1 MSKRIMRT
9 YTEEFKQEA
18 IRLALQSPSVDA
30 VAKNL
35 GIPGA
40 TLHGWLRTGKNGG
53 AVAIKME
60 NGEQTVNVAELLE
73 ENRRLHKKL
82 QQTEEEREILK
93 KAAAYFA
100 VHQK

>member
-1 MSKRIMRT
+1 MSKKVMRT

-18 IRLALQSPSVDA
+18 VRLALQSPSVDA

-40 TLHGWLRTGKNGG
+40 TLHTWLSKAKTHQGINAQGEGK
-53 AVAIKME
+53 AVD
-60 NGEQTVNVAELLE
+60 VAALIE

-93 KAAAYFA
+93 KAATYFA
-100 VHQK
+100 QHQK